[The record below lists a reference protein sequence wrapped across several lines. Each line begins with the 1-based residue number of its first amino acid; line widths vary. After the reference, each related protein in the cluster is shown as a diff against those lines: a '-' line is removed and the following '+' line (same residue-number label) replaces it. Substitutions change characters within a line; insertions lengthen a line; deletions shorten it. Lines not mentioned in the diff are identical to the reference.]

1 MEQEVSANRKYKDS
15 LFSRY
20 MCDDPRRLIEVY
32 NAIAG
37 THYPLDTPLDFNTL
51 DGVLFNNRV
60 NDISFTLDNR
70 FIILIEH
77 QSTLN
82 ENMPLRMLLYLGRL
96 YEKILE
102 NKNIYRKKRIPL
114 PVPEFI
120 VLYNGRSS
128 CPKESYLKLSDAF
141 MDQSRASENTLD
153 LTVKVLNIKYNENR
167 ELVEKS
173 RALCDYSCF
182 IDLVQKHLRD
192 GSELKDAIRNAA
204 RECETRRIMQPFL
217 KEHISEVENML
228 NVEWNLE
235 DALQIER
242 EEGREEGLQEGRKE
256 GLQKG
261 LQEGLQK
268 GLQDGRKEGI
278 DIGIK
283 QSVHSLSRFFP
294 ADQIAQM
301 LEIPLEQVNLSL
313 GR

>member
-1 MEQEVSANRKYKDS
+1 MEQTVNANREYKDS

-20 MCDDPRRLIEVY
+20 MCDEPRRLIEVY

-37 THYPLDTPLDFNTL
+37 TYYPLDTPIDFNTL
-51 DGVLFNNRV
+51 DGVLFNNRI
-60 NDISFTLDNR
+60 NDISFTLDNK

-77 QSTLN
+77 QSTVN

-102 NKNIYRKKRIPL
+102 NKNIYRKKKIPL
-114 PVPEFI
+114 PTPEFI
-120 VLYNGRSS
+120 VLYNGRDS

-141 MDQSRASENTLD
+141 MDKSRTPVNTAE
-153 LTVKVLNIKYNENR
+153 LTVRVLNIKYSENR

-173 RALCDYSCF
+173 RSLCDYSFF
-182 IDLVQKHLRD
+182 IDLVQKYSRE
-192 GSELKDAIRNAA
+192 GSELKDAIREAA
-204 RECETRRIMQPFL
+204 KECEKCRIMQPFL

-235 DALQIER
+235 DALQVER
-242 EEGREEGLQEGRKE
+242 EE
-256 GLQKG
+256 
-261 LQEGLQK
+261 
-268 GLQDGRKEGI
+268 GRKEGI

-283 QSVHSLSRFFP
+283 QSVQSLSRFFP

-301 LEIPLEQVNLSL
+301 LEIPLNQVNLSL
-313 GR
+313 ENPR